1 MRKRNTYPAF
11 LADET
16 AQNVFIGVTGENSL
30 VVDCTSMI
38 RNAGSADNC

>member
-16 AQNVFIGVTGENSL
+16 AKNIAIGMAGVHSL
-30 VVDCTSMI
+30 IVDC
-38 RNAGSADNC
+38 GK